1 MKLISLQD
9 FLFQEIKNIYTFYF
23 YILLFIYLD
32 SAKTYKIAIT
42 IDEQKHYT
50 TGERTNMRE
59 VR

>member
-9 FLFQEIKNIYTFYF
+9 FLFQEIKNIYKFYF

-50 TGERTNMRE
+50 TGDIF
-59 VR
+59 V